1 MSHWNLIQCVF
12 DRTALSANE
21 DVAVVTMHIRSKTTV
36 LPDSW
41 YDIVDADRDGFKAK
55 LDTFWSGL
63 APIISSKVKLV
74 QYKFYDVP
82 STPAQLGAPKKTYT
96 VSIPG
101 TSSSQVLPPQNAL
114 SVTWKTD
121 QRKTWGRFYVP
132 GLATNVLDTNGRVS
146 TAWADSVVALAA
158 PLASRSGTGACLV
171 VFSHKE
177 WTHHDPQQVQC
188 DDVSDVIRRRRFSSV
203 HYRALATIS

>member
-1 MSHWNLIQCVF
+1 
-12 DRTALSANE
+12 
-21 DVAVVTMHIRSKTTV
+21 
-36 LPDSW
+36 
-41 YDIVDADRDGFKAK
+41 
-55 LDTFWSGL
+55 
-63 APIISSKVKLV
+63 
-74 QYKFYDVP
+74 
-82 STPAQLGAPKKTYT
+82 
-96 VSIPG
+96 
-101 TSSSQVLPPQNAL
+101 VLPPQNAL